1 MLLFLVLVV
10 AFCGDTTAE
19 HSLRAETRRANRVW
33 RSTAKELL
41 FDPLSRLG
49 LRKPC
54 LLRLVVMACVVM
66 LLLLL
71 LLRSWP
77 EAGVRGVVGDRLFA
91 IASIIVPDSDCFFPA
106 ASQVQ
111 VVACARGMFG

>member
-1 MLLFLVLVV
+1 MFF
-10 AFCGDTTAE
+10 AGRDAQTGSGDRQQKSFCVI
-19 HSLRAETRRANRVW
+19 H
-33 RSTAKELL
+33 
-41 FDPLSRLG
+41 SRLG